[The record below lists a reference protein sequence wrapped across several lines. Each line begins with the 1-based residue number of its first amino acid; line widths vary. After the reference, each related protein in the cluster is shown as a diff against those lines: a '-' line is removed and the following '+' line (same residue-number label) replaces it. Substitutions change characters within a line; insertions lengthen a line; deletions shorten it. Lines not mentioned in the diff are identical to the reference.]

1 MIQLGLI
8 IIGFVLLILYFK
20 GKERERKRPK
30 NKVVTKSEL
39 LKRQVMS
46 FLREVRERGT
56 NTKARRLDIEIE
68 RFQKAM
74 KLDGLL
80 EKAEMEKNP
89 KMAIDYYLEA
99 LSFIMKNNFELNRK
113 DEIEKK
119 IKALQEKVELHT
131 YSRGGKR
138 SA

>member
-8 IIGFVLLILYFK
+8 VIGFVILILYFK

-39 LKRQVMS
+39 LKRQVIS

-74 KLDGLL
+74 QLDGLL

-131 YSRGGKR
+131 YSRGGK
-138 SA
+138 SSS

>member
-8 IIGFVLLILYFK
+8 IIGFVVLILYFK
-20 GKERERKRPK
+20 GKEGERKRPK
-30 NKVVTKSEL
+30 SKVVTKSEL
-39 LKRQVMS
+39 LKRQVIS
-46 FLREVRERGT
+46 FLREVRERTT

-74 KLDGLL
+74 QLDGLL

-113 DEIEKK
+113 DEIERK

-131 YSRGGKR
+131 YSHGGKR